1 MALVLMPIAY
11 SQGPRGLLKLV
22 LPGRESG
29 GAGEGGDTQERTEQ
43 SLNPFP
49 ACFTPIQGT
58 QEGFDG
64 LCCHQTPAAPMR
76 SAAGRASLGSVMCTN
91 CLLFQHLCSEKHFFC

>member
-29 GAGEGGDTQERTEQ
+29 GAGERGGTRRRGGSRALTRSLRALLQSRERRRASTGSAATGRWQ
-43 SLNPFP
+43 P
-49 ACFTPIQGT
+49 QGT
-58 QEGFDG
+58 SKQAEPPRGQSRVQTAHCF
-64 LCCHQTPAAPMR
+64 LCF
-76 SAAGRASLGSVMCTN
+76 L
-91 CLLFQHLCSEKHFFC
+91 

>member
-29 GAGEGGDTQERTEQ
+29 GAGEGGGHAGE
-43 SLNPFP
+43 
-49 ACFTPIQGT
+49 
-58 QEGFDG
+58 EGAE
-64 LCCHQTPAAPMR
+64 P
-76 SAAGRASLGSVMCTN
+76 
-91 CLLFQHLCSEKHFFC
+91 